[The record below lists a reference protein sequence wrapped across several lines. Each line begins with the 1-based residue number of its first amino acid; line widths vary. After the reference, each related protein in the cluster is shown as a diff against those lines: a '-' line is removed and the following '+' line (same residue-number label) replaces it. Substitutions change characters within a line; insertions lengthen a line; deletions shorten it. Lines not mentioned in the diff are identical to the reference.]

1 MLLHLQQIKVMIA
14 NLKRAFKS
22 LVNETSWMDSATKSI
37 AIEKVDAMIDFV
49 GYPQWI
55 KNITELE
62 DYYQGVLFF
71 PVAETFLF
79 NYQHKTNL

>member
-22 LVNETSWMDSATKSI
+22 LVNETPWMDSATKSI

-49 GYPQWI
+49 GYPSWI
-55 KNITELE
+55 RNITELE
-62 DYYQGVLFF
+62 DYYHGVLTLF
-71 PVAETFLF
+71 P
-79 NYQHKTNL
+79 YIG